1 MIKLPQGFTDL
12 SPEKAEVFYFVKE
25 NLINLFQSYGFKPV
39 VPPCVELI
47 DTFLLSD
54 EEEIKTFN
62 FIDHFEAKN
71 ACFRYDFTPQIG
83 RILSNYNIKLPAKF
97 CYEGSVLRNPE
108 GLTGEER
115 EFYQAGVEIIGI
127 EDTDADIELV
137 LLADKIFK
145 QFGVKDYKLFLGN
158 VGIIKSLFNNKG
170 ESAVPD
176 ELKKA
181 FVEKNTSEI
190 KKIVTTLNLSTM
202 QRNFL
207 IELPFLCGELDLISE
222 VTKKFPIKEIVPHLS
237 KIKKIA
243 EMAKHFNIPLY
254 VDMGEVRGFEYHS
267 GIILDCYALDKQNNY
282 QEIITGGR
290 YDNLLQRYL
299 NKSVHATGFAVDIL
313 KLSLSVQYRD
323 EKRFLIL
330 FSGKEDKKL
339 DVLKLSE
346 SLREKGAKVLVE
358 FSTASREEELIK
370 DHKNNFEYIILYC
383 EDVIKVVDCKDMTEN
398 LLKNVNNDFFSN
410 LLFNGVVK

>member
-12 SPEKAEVFYFVKE
+12 LPEKAEVFYFVKE
-25 NLINLFQSYGFKPV
+25 SLMNLFQSYGFKPV
-39 VPPCVELI
+39 VPPSVELI
-47 DTFLLSD
+47 DTFLLSG

-97 CYEGSVLRNPE
+97 CYEGSVLRNPI
-108 GLTGEER
+108 GLTGEKR

-145 QFGVKDYKLFLGN
+145 HFAVKDYKLFLGN
-158 VGIIKSLFNNKG
+158 VNIIKSLF
-170 ESAVPD
+170 ETSVPD

-190 KKIVTTLNLSTM
+190 KKIVSTLNLSAIK
-202 QRNFL
+202 RNFL

-222 VTKKFPIKEIVPHLS
+222 VTKKFPIKEMVPHLS

-243 EMAKHFNIPLY
+243 EMAKRFNIPLY

-282 QEIITGGR
+282 QEVITGGR
-290 YDNLLQRYL
+290 YDNLLQCYL
-299 NKSVHATGFAVDIL
+299 NKPVPATGFAVDIL
-313 KLSLSVQYRD
+313 KLSWSVHH
-323 EKRFLIL
+323 ENGKRFLIL
-330 FSGKEDKKL
+330 FSGKEEKKL
-339 DVLKLSE
+339 DVLRLSE
-346 SLREKGAKVLVE
+346 SLREKGANVLVE
-358 FSTASREEELIK
+358 FSTAENEEKVIK
-370 DHKNNFEYIILYC
+370 ENKNSFDYIIFYC
-383 EDVIKVVDCKDMTEN
+383 EAGIKVVNCKDLTEN
-398 LLKNVNNDFFSN
+398 LLKNTNNDFFSN
-410 LLFNGVVK
+410 LIFKGVVK